1 MASKKRYYKI
11 LAINWQDISNP
22 LGGGAEVH
30 FHEIFKRVAAAGH
43 NVTLLCSRYNG
54 AADEEMIDGIR
65 IVRRG
70 KRNTFNFVV
79 PSEYKKLRDEKEFD
93 VVIDDINK
101 IPFYTPLY
109 VKEPILAIV
118 HHFFSRTIY
127 LEVPFLQASYVYLSE
142 KLVPFI
148 YRNTPFAAVSESSRQ
163 ELIDAGIR
171 APVHLLPNGV
181 NVSEYRLRPELKSS
195 TPLIGYLGR
204 LKKYKSV
211 DHLLR
216 ALPLVV
222 RAVPDTR
229 LLIIGDG
236 DDRHRLEKLA
246 GQLGIADKVEFAGQV
261 DHETKIDLLNRVWCV
276 VNPSPKEGWGLTVI
290 EANACGAPVIAA
302 NSPGLRD
309 SVVDGKTGRLYSYG
323 NVEQLAQ
330 HLIGLLKDEKER
342 NYFSQQ
348 SRLWSE
354 KFSWEASAE
363 KAIAIIETV
372 LDAKS

>member
-216 ALPLVV
+216 ALPIVI